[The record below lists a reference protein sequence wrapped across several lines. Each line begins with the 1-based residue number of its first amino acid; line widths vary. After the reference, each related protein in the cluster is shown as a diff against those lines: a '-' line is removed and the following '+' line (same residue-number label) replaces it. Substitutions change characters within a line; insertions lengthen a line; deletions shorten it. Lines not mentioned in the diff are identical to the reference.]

1 MVLFIAKVITNVDY
15 SIVFGKNVLQTTV
28 SFLPFVCMLDKNAG
42 KIKVQNNKN
51 SIAHLK
57 VLVL

>member
-1 MVLFIAKVITNVDY
+1 MLIILLFLAKMSCKQLYIL
-15 SIVFGKNVLQTTV
+15 VFFAL
-28 SFLPFVCMLDKNAG
+28 FCMLDKNAG
-42 KIKVQNNKN
+42 KIKVQKNKN